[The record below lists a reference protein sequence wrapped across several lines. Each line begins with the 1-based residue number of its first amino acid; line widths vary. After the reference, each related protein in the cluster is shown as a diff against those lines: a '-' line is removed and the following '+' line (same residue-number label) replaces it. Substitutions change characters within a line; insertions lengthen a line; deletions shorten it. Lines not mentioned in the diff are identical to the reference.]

1 MPALS
6 ANFLPEQLASKAG
19 TAFVTSL
26 EDPKRWTGI
35 PLLNYTPLHELKDMS
50 IVRFRGMIQDML
62 DPEMYLERYEV
73 TKEADNTS
81 RVQEGKYRDCLLLND
96 GERLNHDAETN
107 VHGERR
113 AFFVISIPG
122 LNEWCHEYESQCSRY
137 NLPKPMITEMAGEGA
152 KKRSAPTEDECM
164 DVEIESAGG
173 QSPDCDAHKRKRTEV
188 LGSADS
194 GRNCSD
200 HRSSAVI
207 GMEYHLNSPIPNR
220 PSKACLIK
228 IYNDF
233 EKYKLNTIVDV
244 VGFLSVN
251 PALDA
256 STMDVDAFDNIN
268 EIQAQNPPPSLI
280 PRLHA
285 IAVHC
290 LPHANPLMDERLLSP
305 VAESVNLELTE
316 EFNMLSTGNEF
327 RVFLKLC
334 LFNDNLAAE
343 YLLSHLISSVYCRA
357 ETRCLGRFLLN
368 LFNIPQSRLQQYTKE
383 VYNLLDLLIPAS
395 HYITMTAETLNDS
408 TFGPKKDYETNKLVS
423 GMLQLAPQTHL
434 VIDETFTKSD
444 TLNSNGLLS
453 MQILG
458 HVMKH
463 QQLKCNF
470 QYYEIEYDV
479 DIPILCFSE
488 KKSVLPYDAY
498 VPIEYDEHTV
508 ELIEESL
515 KAAHHYLNP
524 TRLNQ
529 FRRFL
534 TTAKLTEFSVN
545 EAESE
550 MIQNDFV
557 EMRKSKSIRDAE
569 ELHHLL
575 VLARLLAV
583 ARGKNVLDK
592 DAWELA
598 KQMESDRQKRFAA
611 LSQDLTRQRSN

>member
-1 MPALS
+1 MHSLS
-6 ANFLPEQLASKAG
+6 LNILPEHLKSEEGSLFIAS
-19 TAFVTSL
+19 L
-26 EDPKRWTGI
+26 QDPKGWSGI
-35 PLLNYTPLHELKDMS
+35 PLLNYTPLHDLKDMS

-62 DPEMYLERYEV
+62 DPEMYLERYEIV
-73 TKEADNTS
+73 KEDNTC
-81 RVQEGKYRDCLLLND
+81 RVQDGKFRDCLLLNE
-96 GERLNHDAETN
+96 GERVNHDAKEN

-113 AFFVISIPG
+113 TFFVISIPG
-122 LNEWCHEYESQCSRY
+122 LNNWCQEYESLCSR
-137 NLPKPMITEMAGEGA
+137 NNFPKPAGTDNTAG
-152 KKRSAPTEDECM
+152 KKRSAPMEEHNM
-164 DVEIESAGG
+164 HVEIDTTARPAADGDNNKRQRTGEKLNNAFDS
-173 QSPDCDAHKRKRTEV
+173 DAVNKT
-188 LGSADS
+188 SNS
-194 GRNCSD
+194 
-200 HRSSAVI
+200 VI
-207 GMEYHLNSPIPNR
+207 GMEYHLNSPIPSR
-220 PSKACLIK
+220 PSKACMVK

-233 EKYKLNTIVDV
+233 EKYKLNTIIDV

-256 STMDVDAFDNIN
+256 TTMDVDAYDNVN

-290 LPHANPLMDERLLSP
+290 LPHPNPLLDERLLSN
-305 VAESVNLELTE
+305 SQTCIDSHG
-316 EFNMLSTGNEF
+316 FDMLSVGNEF
-327 RVFLKLC
+327 RTFLKLC

-343 YLLSHLISSVYCRA
+343 YLLSHLISTVYCRA
-357 ETRCLGRFLLN
+357 ESRCLGRFLLN
-368 LFNIPQSRLQQYTKE
+368 IFNLPQNRISNYTKQLYE
-383 VYNLLDLLIPAS
+383 LLDLTIPAS
-395 HYITMTAETLNDS
+395 HYITMTAETMNES

-444 TLNSNGLLS
+444 RLNSNGILS
-453 MQILG
+453 MQVLG
-458 HVMKH
+458 HVMTH
-463 QQLKCNF
+463 QELKCNF
-470 QYYEIEYDV
+470 QYYEIDYEV

-488 KKSVLPYDAY
+488 RKSILPYDAF
-498 VPIEYDEHTV
+498 VPIEYDDQSIEV
-508 ELIEESL
+508 IEESL
-515 KAAHHYLNP
+515 KAARHYLNP

-534 TTAKLTEFSVN
+534 TTAKLTEFNVN
-545 EAESE
+545 PAESE

-557 EMRKSKSIRDAE
+557 EMRKNKSIRDAE

-598 KQMESDRQKRFAA
+598 KQMESTRQQRFANREG
-611 LSQDLTRQRSN
+611 SH